1 MRAATGIQLLPDGFE
16 GTEQRPAFRI
26 KHDDIHHTAG
36 VQRVGFDI
44 VGRVIRGL
52 ITLTPLRAAG
62 LRDVI
67 RRTATHI
74 HLNRI
79 EGFTGHGVFALKHG
93 RNCLHLFH
101 LGNGQLFVTHV
112 LHDDATAT
120 VSRVRQILLGSSS
133 GRRRRVIC
141 GFTSCLGLTYPGV
154 NSEVEPPRERITSP
168 ETIGE
173 TYSAMFTSPGICE
186 R

>member
-52 ITLTPLRAAG
+52 VTLAPLRAAG

-67 RRTATHI
+67 RRTAAHI

-93 RNCLHLFH
+93 RNGLHLFD
-101 LGNGQLFVTHV
+101 LSNGQLFVSHV
-112 LHDDATAT
+112 LHDDATAA
-120 VSRVRQILLGSSS
+120 VSRVRQILRIFIRQATQGHLRIHLMLRLDIS
-133 GRRRRVIC
+133 RRKFRGGAATGTDNLTGNNRRNVQRHVYQ
-141 GFTSCLGLTYPGV
+141 SRNL
-154 NSEVEPPRERITSP
+154 
-168 ETIGE
+168 
-173 TYSAMFTSPGICE
+173 
-186 R
+186 

>member
-1 MRAATGIQLLPDGFE
+1 MRAATGIQLLPDGLE

-52 ITLTPLRAAG
+52 VTLAPLRAAG

-67 RRTATHI
+67 RRTAAHI

-93 RNCLHLFH
+93 RNCLHLFD
-101 LGNGQLFVTHV
+101 LGNRQIFIQHILPNNT
-112 LHDDATAT
+112 ATT
-120 VSRVRQILLGSSS
+120 VSRVSQVLRIFIRQATQGHLRIHLMLGFDIT
-133 GRRRRVIC
+133 RRKFRGGAATGSDNLTGNNRRNVQRHVYQ
-141 GFTSCLGLTYPGV
+141 SRNL
-154 NSEVEPPRERITSP
+154 
-168 ETIGE
+168 
-173 TYSAMFTSPGICE
+173 
-186 R
+186 

>member
-52 ITLTPLRAAG
+52 VAIAPLRAAG
-62 LRDVI
+62 LCDVI
-67 RRTATHI
+67 RLTAAHI

-79 EGFTGHGVFALKHG
+79 EGFTGHGVFTLKHS
-93 RNCLHLFH
+93 RNGLHLFD
-101 LGNGQLFVTHV
+101 LSNGKLLVSHV
-112 LHDDATAT
+112 LHDDATAA
-120 VSRVRQILLGSSS
+120 VSRVRQILWIFIRQATQGHL
-133 GRRRRVIC
+133 RIHLM
-141 GFTSCLGLTYPGV
+141 LGLDISRCKFRGGAATGADNLTGNNRRNVQRHVYQSR
-154 NSEVEPPRERITSP
+154 NL
-168 ETIGE
+168 
-173 TYSAMFTSPGICE
+173 
-186 R
+186 

>member
-1 MRAATGIQLLPDGFE
+1 MRAATGIQLLLDGFE

-26 KHDDIHHTAG
+26 KHDDIHHAAG

-52 ITLTPLRAAG
+52 VTLAPLRAAG
-62 LRDVI
+62 LRDVV
-67 RRTATHI
+67 RRTAAHI

-79 EGFTGHGVFALKHG
+79 EGFTGHGVFALEHG
-93 RNCLHLFH
+93 RNGLHLFD
-101 LGNGQLFVTHV
+101 LSNGQLFVTHV
-112 LHDDATAT
+112 LQDDATAA
-120 VSRVRQILLGSSS
+120 VSRVRQILRSSS